1 MSHKFSFFKKE
12 FATIFLLL
20 PLILVNPAFA
30 QSTEIQ
36 MDWLIEGQ
44 LEEKNV
50 TTQEAEIVSNYEELV
65 EKEAKPVYDKF
76 ITGNKYSMGDY
87 KITIDS
93 EEGQVLAGMII
104 EQRDLRQESFQHK
117 IKYYDRFS
125 DGYVQIAEALLDP
138 IGDSK
143 YLIKGQAFDYNPN
156 SNLELFVLERGY
168 TMDNLEAIPNDIFT
182 PKEFT
187 LGRHLMD
194 EATRSGEGEFDL
206 REYSP
211 NYLLLNKEQIQE
223 RMNEAFSEQTSQL
236 FDGILSGEQLPPGKL
251 PELGIGVSSPTSES
265 ESIFDNF
272 KFEKPK
278 FENTRHVR
286 DSLQSNP
293 FQITDPVQSLEN
305 ISLLLI
311 IPVFVAL
318 AVFGYLLRKK
328 LSQRKLQEPVLLV
341 SQPQT
346 DYRELTQQMIH
357 KSQSLFDN
365 NQRKEAFETLSQA
378 IRYYYSQNMEIY
390 KEMTNHELLS
400 VLNESKS
407 DAYSK
412 VRDWL
417 LLCGSVEYAKY
428 DSSDA
433 DFRDALSK
441 FAKEVS
447 K

>member
-1 MSHKFSFFKKE
+1 
-12 FATIFLLL
+12 
-20 PLILVNPAFA
+20 
-30 QSTEIQ
+30 

-44 LEEKNV
+44 IDRQIV
-50 TTQEAEIVSNYEELV
+50 TLQEAEIVSSYEELA
-65 EKEAKPVYDKF
+65 EKDVKPIYDKF
-76 ITGNKYSMGDY
+76 ITNNKYSVGDY

-93 EEGQVLAGMII
+93 EEGQILNGVLI

-125 DGYVQIAEALLDP
+125 DGYIEIAEALLDP

-143 YLIKGQAFDYNPN
+143 YLINGRSFDYNPN

-187 LGRHLMD
+187 LGRQLMD

-223 RMNEAFSEQTSQL
+223 RMIDAFSEQTSQL
-236 FDGILSGEQLPPGKL
+236 FDGMLSGEQLPPHKL
-251 PELGIGVSSPTSES
+251 PDPDIAVSSPTRES

-272 KFEKPK
+272 NFEKPK
-278 FENTRHVR
+278 FENTKHVR

-293 FQITDPVQSLEN
+293 FQIIAPTQSIEN
-305 ISLLLI
+305 TSLLLI
-311 IPVFVAL
+311 TPVFVAL
-318 AVFGYLLRKK
+318 AVFGYLLHKK
-328 LSQRKLQEPVLLV
+328 LSKRKYEEPLLQV
-341 SQPQT
+341 SKPQV
-346 DYRELTQQMIH
+346 DFRELTQQMIS
-357 KSQSLFDN
+357 KSQNLFEN
-365 NQRKEAFETLSQA
+365 NKRKEAFETLSQA

-400 VLNESKS
+400 VLSESKS
-407 DAYSK
+407 NAYDK

-441 FAKEVS
+441 FSKEVS
-447 K
+447 I

>member
-44 LEEKNV
+44 LEEENV

-93 EEGQVLAGMII
+93 EEGQVLAGMLI

-168 TMDNLEAIPNDIFT
+168 TMDNLESIPNDIFT

-223 RMNEAFSEQTSQL
+223 RMNEALSEQTSQL

-265 ESIFDNF
+265 ENIFDNF

-293 FQITDPVQSLEN
+293 FQISDPVQSLEN

-346 DYRELTQQMIH
+346 DYREFTQQMIH

-365 NQRKEAFETLSQA
+365 NQRKEAFEALSQA

-390 KEMTNHELLS
+390 KEMTNHELLT

-407 DAYSK
+407 DAYGK